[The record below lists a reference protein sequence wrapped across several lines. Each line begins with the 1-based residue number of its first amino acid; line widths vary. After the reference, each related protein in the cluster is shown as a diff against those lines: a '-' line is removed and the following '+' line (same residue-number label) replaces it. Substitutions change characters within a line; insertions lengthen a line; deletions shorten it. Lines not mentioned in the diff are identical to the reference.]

1 MSKKFL
7 PFNLQF
13 FAEESGATEPE
24 IADPAATEDVHT
36 DGDTVDSSKD
46 EPGKEGVKEPDAA
59 EPEQSQQL
67 NAQFAAIRRRA
78 EEDARLKY
86 EAEKRKLNS
95 MFSETFGKITNPATG
110 KPIQS
115 ASEYIEAYKA
125 QQRVQAENQL
135 KQGGVDPSIIQQL
148 IASDPAVREAHEVM
162 ERQKV
167 AEQDARIASEI
178 AEIGKINPAI
188 KSIDD
193 LAKDESFPAV
203 MDRWNRSGMKESLY
217 DIYRLVNFD
226 TLTAKKSEAA
236 KQAAINQA
244 KGKSHMESTPNGVN
258 QNDGMADI
266 PEKDL
271 AVWKEYYPNATM
283 AELKQKYNATL

>member
-13 FAEESGATEPE
+13 FAEEAGATEPD
-24 IADPAATEDVHT
+24 IADPAVTEDVHT
-36 DGDTVDSSKD
+36 DGDSGDSSKD

-86 EAEKRKLNS
+86 ETEQRKLNS

-167 AEQDARIASEI
+167 AEQDARIANEI

-244 KGKSHMESTPNGVN
+244 KSKNHLETTNGLE
-258 QNDGMADI
+258 QPG
-266 PEKDL
+266 KDL
-271 AVWKEYYPNATM
+271 SPIPDNVLSIWKQSYPNLSM
-283 AELKQKYNATL
+283 QELTAKYNEVI